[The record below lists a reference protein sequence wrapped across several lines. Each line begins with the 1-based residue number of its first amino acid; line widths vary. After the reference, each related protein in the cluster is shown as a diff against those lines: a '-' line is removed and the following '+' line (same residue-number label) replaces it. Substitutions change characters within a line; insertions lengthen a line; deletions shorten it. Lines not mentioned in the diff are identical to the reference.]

1 MAVNPDEDTEFNDAL
16 RKYGIIPPREPTPP
30 SPSPP
35 PSPTFEDLLNDF
47 TPSELREISEDAP
60 DDETERMIAAYRLQ
74 RLADDRKTEKR
85 ARFGR
90 VYPIG
95 REDYTREVTEASKI
109 SEEDDEDE
117 TGTGI
122 VCFLYKD
129 GCDVHHTSF
138 QTVFLRFVTILR
150 IPRSDRTF
158 EHIRLLAERYP
169 RTKFVSIVG
178 DKCIPN
184 LPDSRVPMI
193 IVYKGGDIR
202 NQIVAWAADQER
214 RIEELEA
221 ILLVT
226 GALHMPERPQPGQ
239 RRKDD
244 DESGDEEDDD
254 PSSRM
259 RSKTTSTNGKLH
271 KNIRASAKSKD
282 NDSDSDFDFDL

>member
-16 RKYGIIPPREPTPP
+16 RKYGIIPPREPPPP

-35 PSPTFEDLLNDF
+35 PSPTFDDLLNDF

-60 DDETERMIAAYRLQ
+60 DDETERMIASYRRQ
-74 RLADDRKTEKR
+74 RLAEELRDDKR

-95 REDYTREVTEASKI
+95 RDDYTREVTEASKVN
-109 SEEDDEDE
+109 EDDDDEE
-117 TGTGI
+117 TGTGV

-129 GCDVHHTSF
+129 G
-138 QTVFLRFVTILR
+138 

-158 EHIRLLAERYP
+158 EHIRTLAQRYP

-193 IVYKGGDIR
+193 IVYKKGDIR
-202 NQIVAWAADQER
+202 NQIVAWGADKER

-221 ILLVT
+221 ILLMT
-226 GALHMPERPQPGQ
+226 AALHMPER
-239 RRKDD
+239 RRPEDRRNDDD
-244 DESGDEEDDD
+244 DESEDEGHD

-259 RSKTTSTNGKLH
+259 RSAAASTNGKAQ
-271 KNIRASAKSKD
+271 KNVRSSAKGKGD
-282 NDSDSDFDFDL
+282 DSDSDFDFDL